1 MAFAYNGPA
10 NSYFEQIRRRL
21 LEEQQSSTL
30 GETLRQSPSF
40 SVDTSNP
47 VLSLVVAEH
56 NISASQG
63 AKEEELLKNRNEGNA
78 SIEQIMQNTLGQKPV
93 LKTEVD
99 PNDMFNKSGDDEIP
113 KTVIPKVDRSAL
125 GDTSQIENPDTII
138 SLARNKFG
146 QDYVITNANTNNGF
160 MNDLNISSNTYNS
173 ENKYEDQIGQYESDF
188 VTVDGVT
195 RTTSLAYNLAL
206 LEAQE
211 LSDEAKESF
220 SIASRT
226 LEQFEELVE
235 NTSTFINSSVNMRND
250 KSYDGSADLDV
261 LGNNNDE

>member
-10 NSYFEQIRRRL
+10 SSYFEQIRRRL

-56 NISASQG
+56 NISASQA

-78 SIEQIMQNTLGQKPV
+78 SIEQMMQNTLGQKPV

-99 PNDMFNKSGDDEIP
+99 PNNMHNRSDTDEIS

-138 SLARNKFG
+138 SLARNNFG
-146 QDYVITNANTNNGF
+146 PDYVITNANTNNGF

-226 LEQFEELVE
+226 AEQFEELVE
-235 NTSTFINSSVNMRND
+235 NTSTFINSSVSMRND
-250 KSYDGSADLDV
+250 KSYDGSRDLDV

>member
-1 MAFAYNGPA
+1 MAFAYSGPA
-10 NSYFEQIRRRL
+10 SLYFEQIKRRL

-30 GETLRQSPSF
+30 GQTLSQSPSF

-63 AKEEELLKNRNEGNA
+63 AKEEELLNNRNEGSA

-99 PNDMFNKSGDDEIP
+99 PNDMFNKSVDDEIP
-113 KTVIPKVDRSAL
+113 KTVIPRVDSSVL
-125 GDTSQIENPDTII
+125 DDTSLDTII
-138 SLARNKFG
+138 SLAREKFG
-146 QDYVITNANTNNGF
+146 QNYEITNANTNNGF
-160 MNDLNISSNTYNS
+160 MNELNISSNTYNS
-173 ENKYEDQIGQYESDF
+173 ESKYEDQIGQYDSHF
-188 VTVDGVT
+188 LTVDGVT

-220 SIASRT
+220 SIAGRT
-226 LEQFEELVE
+226 LEQFGELVE
-235 NTSTFINSSVNMRND
+235 NTSAFINSSVSMRND
-250 KSYDGSADLDV
+250 KSYDGSIELDV